1 MKRKSGFF
9 TFCLAFCP
17 GAGQMYQGYMKRGT
31 SLLVLFMLIIMLG
44 TLLNMVP
51 VALFS
56 LVVWMYS
63 FFDTFNIRS
72 RFLSGEAMEPDAWL
86 VDPESLA
93 GGNWKTLVEK
103 RHRVLGIALVAIGVY
118 ALYSNFIA
126 PVLWGLVSAYHLHWL
141 GTLLNSLTTTLV
153 AVVLIGFGVFL
164 MRGPAGRQARQQEDA
179 YVAFKGTG
187 SEQKEQEGEN
197 GHEHEE

>member
-1 MKRKSGFF
+1 MKRKSGFL

-31 SLLVLFMLIIMLG
+31 SLVVLFMLIIMLG
-44 TLLNMVP
+44 TLLNMTP
-51 VALFS
+51 VALFA

-72 RFLSGEAMEPDAWL
+72 RIIANEPMEPDAWL
-86 VDPESLA
+86 VDPASLA

-103 RHRVLGIALVAIGVY
+103 RHRVLGIALVAIGAY

-126 PVLWGLVSAYHLHWL
+126 PVLWGFVYAYEMSWRAFSVSSSSESLPSPAATIISYSPKIS
-141 GTLLNSLTTTLV
+141 LNSSLF
-153 AVVLIGFGVFL
+153 II
-164 MRGPAGRQARQQEDA
+164 RARALQLSTRFSIQR
-179 YVAFKGTG
+179 V
-187 SEQKEQEGEN
+187 
-197 GHEHEE
+197 

>member
-1 MKRKSGFF
+1 MKRKSGFL

-31 SLLVLFMLIIMLG
+31 SLVVLFMLIIMLG
-44 TLLNMVP
+44 TLLNMTP
-51 VALFS
+51 VALFA

-72 RFLSGEAMEPDAWL
+72 RIIANEPMEPDAWL
-86 VDPESLA
+86 VDPASLA

-103 RHRVLGIALVAIGVY
+103 RHRVLGIALVAIGAY

-126 PVLWGLVSAYHLHWL
+126 PVLWGFVYAYELSWL
-141 GTLLNSLTTTLV
+141 ATLLNSLTTTLV

-164 MRGPAGRQARQQEDA
+164 MRGPAAQKPRQPEED
-179 YVAFKGTG
+179 YVAFKGT
-187 SEQKEQEGEN
+187 EGAEDTE
-197 GHEHEE
+197 GDDSHG

>member
-31 SLLVLFMLIIMLG
+31 SLVVLFMLIIMLG
-44 TLLNMVP
+44 TLLNMTP
-51 VALFS
+51 VALFA

-72 RFLSGEAMEPDAWL
+72 RIIANEPMEPDAWL
-86 VDPESLA
+86 VDPASLA

-103 RHRVLGIALVAIGVY
+103 RHRVLGIALVAIGAY

-126 PVLWGLVSAYHLHWL
+126 PVLWGFVYAYEMSWL
-141 GTLLNSLTTTLV
+141 ATLLNSLTTTLV

-164 MRGPAGRQARQQEDA
+164 MRGPAAQKPRQPEED
-179 YVAFKGTG
+179 YVAFKGT
-187 SEQKEQEGEN
+187 EGAEDTE
-197 GHEHEE
+197 GDDSHV